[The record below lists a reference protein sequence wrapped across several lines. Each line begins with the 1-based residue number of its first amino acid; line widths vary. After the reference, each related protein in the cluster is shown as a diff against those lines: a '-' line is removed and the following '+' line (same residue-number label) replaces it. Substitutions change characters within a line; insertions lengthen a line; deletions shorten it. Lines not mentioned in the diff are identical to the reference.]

1 MTIPTQFLFGIDV
14 AIKKLRPYAKFEI
27 YNTTIT
33 KWEDPTGSEPPTWE
47 EIKQQVEADERA
59 FNEWQTSYVEES
71 VDGVFTEKPNEESQ
85 G

>member
-1 MTIPTQFLFGIDV
+1 MTVPIELLYGIDV

-47 EIKQQVEADERA
+47 EISAKINEDEHA
-59 FNEWQTSYVEES
+59 FQEWQNTV
-71 VDGVFTEKPNEESQ
+71 Q
-85 G
+85 GDIIGKSLT